1 MKKIKRYLPTALE
14 RRKNRVRN
22 MMRAQNKPRICVF
35 RSGSYIYAQII
46 SGGQTLASASSIE
59 KAAKDLVS
67 KSDCKAAHWVGQE
80 LAKRGLEAQIKDV
93 VFDRGSYL
101 YHGRIKAL
109 AEGARE
115 AGLNF

>member
-1 MKKIKRYLPTALE
+1 MNTIKRYLPTSLE
-14 RRKNRVRN
+14 RRKNRVRK
-22 MMRAQNKPRICVF
+22 MMRSQDKPRICVF
-35 RSGSYIYAQII
+35 RSNCYIYAQII
-46 SGGQTLASASSIE
+46 KGGQTIAAASSKE
-59 KAAKDLVS
+59 KAAQVLSS

-80 LAKRGLEAQIKDV
+80 LAKRCLEEKIDKV

-115 AGLNF
+115 GGLQF